1 MFSLVFPAS
10 VVEFNVIV
18 TVDWVVTFDVIV
30 TFGSIVIFDSVV
42 TFVVVIGG
50 VKSVTDA
57 MVLCI
62 GFSDALESLLRS
74 NPTGTAM
81 SRTPRR
87 KMKTITAIIFSVW
100 FIFRFLTKIIFN

>member
-18 TVDWVVTFDVIV
+18 TVDWVVTFDFIV
-30 TFGSIVIFDSVV
+30 TVGSIVIFDSVV
-42 TFVVVIGG
+42 TFVIVG

-57 MVLCI
+57 MVLGI
-62 GFSDALESLLRS
+62 RFSDVLESSLRS

-81 SRTPRR
+81 SKTPRR

-100 FIFRFLTKIIFN
+100 FIFRFLTNLICN